1 MNPTEPFTF
10 VVPHTWKWRRDELT
24 QQPTQP
30 PLIKPY
36 LD

>member
-10 VVPHTWKWRRDELT
+10 VMPHTWKWRDELT